1 MNSFCCSR
9 CHQSILS
16 EKGIKRVVRAPS
28 SSWSDMCEMMFCDHG
43 GNVHLNPSI
52 VFIVEE
58 NNDQSKTGILRSEGI
73 GFLRL
78 VSFLFHPDDIATT
91 VSLKDSILI
100 CSLCGNR
107 LGRSLNDCQEGKI
120 IPNFAYE
127 VFKDKLS
134 INHHPLYSPLRRFL
148 FTLLDIYLS
157 KYCLWLKLILDLFF
171 VSI

>member
-1 MNSFCCSR
+1 MTS
-9 CHQSILS
+9 QKL
-16 EKGIKRVVRAPS
+16 G
-28 SSWSDMCEMMFCDHG
+28 FCDQKELDFC
-43 GNVHLNPSI
+43 VLFRYYFIQMTSQRQYLLRIPFSSVLFVEI
-52 VFIVEE
+52 V
-58 NNDQSKTGILRSEGI
+58 
-73 GFLRL
+73 
-78 VSFLFHPDDIATT
+78 
-91 VSLKDSILI
+91 
-100 CSLCGNR
+100 